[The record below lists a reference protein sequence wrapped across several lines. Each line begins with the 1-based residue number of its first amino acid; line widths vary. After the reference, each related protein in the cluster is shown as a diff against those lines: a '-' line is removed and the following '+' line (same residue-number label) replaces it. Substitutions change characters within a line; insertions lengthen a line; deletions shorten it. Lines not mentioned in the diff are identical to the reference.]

1 MSRKVKKFVVNP
13 KVSADPRNVLHYLS
27 ERGLHKHTDAKQV
40 IKSARLWLDDDDY
53 MWGVELWEESK
64 GWPKITEKKLEQMV
78 KKAMT
83 KKYQE
88 RSSPMF
94 SAADLCGVIM
104 QGNDK
109 TKYISAKRGRTC
121 AWSHINVTKTR
132 KRLR

>member
-1 MSRKVKKFVVNP
+1 MSRKAKKFTVNP
-13 KVSADPRNVLHYLS
+13 KVFADPRNVLHYLS
-27 ERGLHKHTDAKQV
+27 EIGLRKHTDAKKAIQ
-40 IKSARLWLDDDDY
+40 SARLWLDDDDY

-64 GWPKITEKKLEQMV
+64 KWPKITEKKLEQMV

-88 RSSPMF
+88 RNSPMF

-104 QGNDK
+104 KGNDK
-109 TKYISAKRGRTC
+109 TKYISAKHGKTC
-121 AWSHINVTKTR
+121 TWSHSSITKTR

>member
-27 ERGLHKHTDAKQV
+27 EIGLHKYTDAKQA

-64 GWPKITEKKLEQMV
+64 GWPKITENKLEQMV

-88 RSSPMF
+88 RNSPMF

-104 QGNDK
+104 KGNDK
-109 TKYISAKRGRTC
+109 TKYISSKHGKTC
-121 AWSHINVTKTR
+121 TWSHINVSKTR
-132 KRLR
+132 KKK